1 MDERKKNNH
10 PWDDSVYGTG
20 RTEPPKS
27 HGGTVALLLILI
39 IFLCGII
46 TVLGVLNVRLFQKL
60 NTRRESEQSI
70 SFATGA
76 ELPAET
82 TALPTESID
91 ATLGEDTPTI
101 DLQKCPQGVENVPT
115 EGALSLQKIYSRNI
129 DSVVSITSTGQ
140 GATATGTGVILTE
153 DGYIVTNCHV
163 VENGI
168 SITAQLTDG
177 RTLPAMLVGADSV
190 SDLAVLHID
199 TTGLTPAQFG
209 DSDSLRVGD
218 TVVAI
223 GDPLG
228 VKFRGTYTDGIISGI
243 GRDMDMEG
251 RTMTLIQ
258 TNAALNSGNS
268 GGPLINC
275 YGQVIGINTM
285 KMSNFYSSSTTVEGI
300 GFAIPSNLVKRVA
313 DEIIKDGKVK
323 HVALGVVIKSDTVEA
338 DGVTR
343 GGATITK
350 SSATG
355 SAVVS
360 GGPADKAGLKEGDT
374 IVAFNGNAVNNN
386 YSLLG
391 YVRAAALGDKV
402 TLTIVRD
409 GKTMDVDVT
418 LDQEES
424 SVNGSS
430 SSDSNGNSQNKQ
442 NNQNG
447 NGQNGYGN
455 GNGNSDGGTGDGGG
469 FSDPFGLW

>member
-1 MDERKKNNH
+1 MDERKNNNH

-101 DLQKCPQGVENVPT
+101 DLQKCPQGVENIPT

-243 GRDMDMEG
+243 GRDMDMDG

-275 YGQVIGINTM
+275 YGQVIGINTA
-285 KMSNFYSSSTTVEGI
+285 KIGDYYSSAGVEGL
-300 GFAIPSNLVKRVA
+300 GFAIPVHIA
-313 DEIIKDGKVK
+313 KDVVDQLIETGYIPGRPS
-323 HVALGVVIKSDTVEA
+323 LGVETVVLDLQDRLYFNLP
-338 DGVTR
+338 DGLYITSVDESSNSWAVGIRPRDLLISVNGQSVT
-343 GGATITK
+343 
-350 SSATG
+350 SQEE
-355 SAVVS
+355 
-360 GGPADKAGLKEGDT
+360 L
-374 IVAFNGNAVNNN
+374 
-386 YSLLG
+386 
-391 YVRAAALGDKV
+391 AAALSSFSVGD
-402 TLTIVRD
+402 
-409 GKTMDVDVT
+409 
-418 LDQEES
+418 
-424 SVNGSS
+424 SVNVIIYRSGRQLTA
-430 SSDSNGNSQNKQ
+430 DIVLQEATQ
-442 NNQNG
+442 
-447 NGQNGYGN
+447 
-455 GNGNSDGGTGDGGG
+455 
-469 FSDPFGLW
+469 